1 MRLQEAVMYIA
12 TARIPRH
19 AYEENGEARRKMEG
33 ILSRLRELALDVG
46 MDPDR
51 NVVIQRVDD
60 EVRVG
65 ISPELDLYLRE
76 SPGEWNPN

>member
-1 MRLQEAVMYIA
+1 MYIA
-12 TARIPRH
+12 TARLPRAEWEH
-19 AYEENGEARRKMEG
+19 NIVARHKMEDV
-33 ILSRLRELALDVG
+33 ISHFRELALDVG

-51 NVVIQRVDD
+51 NVVIQRLDD

-76 SPGEWNPN
+76 SPGEWKVN